1 MNEPSNLDITNS
13 GDLAVLNPAH
23 STPTSTL
30 FKHGTI
36 SQYIKIY
43 YLQKQLEKV
52 VFQ

>member
-1 MNEPSNLDITNS
+1 MNEPSNLDVTNL

-23 STPTSTL
+23 STSTL